1 MSSSKKYAGIS
12 ALALFAVV
20 AGAGC
25 SAEMGQAT
33 EGNPGQT
40 SEAVCAPNQ
49 FFGSDTLK
57 PLIAATVAGNPVYAG
72 TGSGNG
78 EKALHGL
85 LTSSPTGNCLLSTS
99 PGSSAASQLSAPMSR
114 DLSPAAGGATGCTVA
129 SSGDDLKSFRIGVDG
144 ILAVTPSS
152 NTGLADVSLTDL
164 KEAFCTVAP
173 SGLTCAQR
181 ASITVGTGGAGG
193 TAVVDKFY
201 RRDDASGTTDTLKT
215 ILGCAALCNDT
226 AHVVVDDN
234 FPRTAPC
241 AAGDTD
247 TQCIA
252 KLTEANTG
260 AGVGNFVLSYAG
272 RSALTVSPAPTG
284 LKVAGVGPSDANIR
298 NFSYP
303 LARFLYIN
311 YNDTMLNRSTVT
323 VPSVSNATCKE
334 KQFLCENVLG
344 PATSGCSGCAFTD
357 RRLTFEGNLSTYDF
371 LSCSTTVTPFGCST
385 SGLVCP

>member
-1 MSSSKKYAGIS
+1 MSLSRKFVGIS
-12 ALALFAVV
+12 GLVLLAAV

-25 SAEMGQAT
+25 SGEMGQAT
-33 EGNPGQT
+33 EGDPAQT

-57 PLIAATVAGNPVYAG
+57 PLISATVAGNPVYAG

-129 SSGDDLKSFRIGVDG
+129 SSGDSLKSFRIGVDG
-144 ILAVTPSS
+144 ILALTPTANSALT
-152 NTGLADVSLTDL
+152 NVSLNDL
-164 KEAFCTVAP
+164 RNAFC
-173 SGLTCAQR
+173 LTPTPPAGACT
-181 ASITVGTGGAGG
+181 SPLTVGG
-193 TAVVDKFY
+193 TTIDKFY
-201 RRDDASGTTDTLKT
+201 RRDDASGTTDTLKAL
-215 ILGCAALCNDT
+215 LGCSALCNDS

-252 KLTEANTG
+252 KLTQANTG
-260 AGVGNFVLSYAG
+260 AGSGNYVMSYAG

-284 LKVAGVGPSDANIR
+284 LSVSGVSPSDANIR

-303 LARFLYIN
+303 LSRFLYVN
-311 YNDTMLNRSTVT
+311 YNDTMLNDSTVSG
-323 VPSVSNATCKE
+323 PSLTNATCAE
-334 KQFLCENVLG
+334 KKFLCENVLG
-344 PATSGCSGCAFTD
+344 PLTSGCSACAFVD
-357 RRLTFEGNLSTYDF
+357 RRSTFEGNLSAYDF
-371 LSCSTTVTPFGCST
+371 LSCSTTVTPFGCNT
-385 SGLVCP
+385 AGLTCP